1 MSNTSGAKRKRRT
14 TSKKALESY
23 RKSLLEHRQEMVN
36 LYEHDLRVGKSASDE
51 GSEDLVDRANSAYNR
66 EFMFALSDTDRR
78 LVREI
83 DAALARIDEKSYGFC
98 PNCDDSIP
106 VARLRALPW
115 AKYCIDC
122 QERVEQGAVLE
133 A

>member
-1 MSNTSGAKRKRRT
+1 MSESTSAKRKRRAPT
-14 TSKKALESY
+14 KKTLESY
-23 RKSLLEHRQEMVN
+23 RKSLLEHRQEILN
-36 LYEHDLRVGKSASDE
+36 LYEHDVRVGQAASDE

-66 EFMFALSDTDRR
+66 EFMFALSDTERTI
-78 LVREI
+78 LREI
-83 DAALARIDEKSYGFC
+83 DEAIARIDDKAYGVC

-122 QERVEQGAVLE
+122 QERVEQGAILDS
-133 A
+133 